1 MNQKEVWADVK
12 GHEGDYKVS
21 TLGRVKRFVNDK
33 ELIVKQNCSV
43 GGYFLVNMCKNKK
56 WKTRIT
62 HQLVAESFL
71 GHVSGRGLVI
81 DHIDNDKQNNA
92 LENLQLITQRENT
105 SKDRKNGVSKYVGVS
120 FHELP
125 KKWRATIYF
134 NGTRISLGY
143 YYLEIDAHNAYQEK
157 LKEIS

>member
-81 DHIDNDKQNNA
+81 DHIDNDKQNIKM
-92 LENLQLITQRENT
+92 ERLQSILAEIRNSLIL
-105 SKDRKNGVSKYVGVS
+105 
-120 FHELP
+120 FL
-125 KKWRATIYF
+125 
-134 NGTRISLGY
+134 
-143 YYLEIDAHNAYQEK
+143 
-157 LKEIS
+157 